1 MRGPQPQKPLGT
13 QCQLPPTLVPDVTNV
28 LSAGALVAMDGVHP
42 SVSLKREPGAR
53 GCGCPVLPSAHL
65 GARQYH
71 GGNGRARS
79 VVGRLLGSPG
89 ALAGCILSR
98 VDVQGSELPARPG
111 SLAQVAPGVKHGSA
125 LLALGLLRKEVRE
138 LALQSQPFVLP
149 LGSQTY
155 LPSLSH
161 VIGSGPDGSC
171 LQFSMFPH
179 L

>member
-79 VVGRLLGSPG
+79 VVERLLGSPG
-89 ALAGCILSR
+89 ALAGR
-98 VDVQGSELPARPG
+98 VDVQGSELPARSG

-125 LLALGLLRKEVRE
+125 LLALGLLRKEVRVGATVS
-138 LALQSQPFVLP
+138 ALRPPSWLPDLPPFSVTCHRLW
-149 LGSQTY
+149 T
-155 LPSLSH
+155 
-161 VIGSGPDGSC
+161 
-171 LQFSMFPH
+171 
-179 L
+179 